1 MKENKLTGRTA
12 IRWKQFNHKTY
23 SVFCSLKKEVNI
35 GVLTIATLA
44 FANVK
49 IASAQNDT
57 IGQLKNMELEEVEVT
72 GTRVPLTEMQ
82 SAKMVTVLSRDEIQ
96 AAAVHSIN
104 DLLEY
109 AAGVD
114 VRQRSEFGI
123 QTDISV
129 RGGTFDQTTIL
140 LNGINICDPQTGHNT
155 GNFPVSIHDIER
167 IEILQGPAARVF
179 GTSAFTGAI
188 NMVTKKAT
196 ENQITAHLTGGGYG
210 LLGTG
215 AGVSYTNKRF
225 GHQLSTNYSRSDGA
239 TKNSDFNTRRGYY
252 AGSFNHKDVNMKWQL
267 GLSDQKFGAIWSKHL
282 LFCRLR

>member
-72 GTRVPLTEMQ
+72 GTRVPLTDMQ

-114 VRQRSEFGI
+114 VR
-123 QTDISV
+123 
-129 RGGTFDQTTIL
+129 
-140 LNGINICDPQTGHNT
+140 
-155 GNFPVSIHDIER
+155 
-167 IEILQGPAARVF
+167 
-179 GTSAFTGAI
+179 
-188 NMVTKKAT
+188 
-196 ENQITAHLTGGGYG
+196 
-210 LLGTG
+210 
-215 AGVSYTNKRF
+215 
-225 GHQLSTNYSRSDGA
+225 
-239 TKNSDFNTRRGYY
+239 
-252 AGSFNHKDVNMKWQL
+252 
-267 GLSDQKFGAIWSKHL
+267 
-282 LFCRLR
+282 

>member
-104 DLLEY
+104 SPF
-109 AAGVD
+109 
-114 VRQRSEFGI
+114 R
-123 QTDISV
+123 ISV
-129 RGGTFDQTTIL
+129 
-140 LNGINICDPQTGHNT
+140 
-155 GNFPVSIHDIER
+155 
-167 IEILQGPAARVF
+167 
-179 GTSAFTGAI
+179 
-188 NMVTKKAT
+188 
-196 ENQITAHLTGGGYG
+196 
-210 LLGTG
+210 
-215 AGVSYTNKRF
+215 
-225 GHQLSTNYSRSDGA
+225 SRSCLTLPPVLRA
-239 TKNSDFNTRRGYY
+239 ASNCSRKSVTTKSP
-252 AGSFNHKDVNMKWQL
+252 L
-267 GLSDQKFGAIWSKHL
+267 
-282 LFCRLR
+282 